1 MLRQLLY
8 SKRFG
13 QKKSLPD
20 YYFLFY
26 HQNMLYRFDS
36 FAAGIRTGSG
46 FFTWYK
52 KDCAS
57 GAQPFKNRYLKR
69 IVMMKDSLR

>member
-20 YYFLFY
+20 YYFIIKICFTDLILLLPESG
-26 HQNMLYRFDS
+26 QE
-36 FAAGIRTGSG
+36 AAFLHGI
-46 FFTWYK
+46 K
-52 KDCAS
+52 KTVLPGHS
-57 GAQPFKNRYLKR
+57 LLK
-69 IVMMKDSLR
+69 IVI